1 MQPITRDSL
10 IVLGVV
16 AAIVLGAVFLVY
28 TPQNKK
34 MQAIEGEIAAEA
46 ASLEA
51 DGLKAAVVPEM
62 LKQIETMRVRYKDFD
77 RRLPKRK
84 ELGGFLREI
93 SENLSSESLGNQLI
107 EPGSPT
113 QQELFYT
120 LPIIVRFRGPYLS
133 LARFLEKIDRMERL
147 TCVQK
152 MSVVNDPK
160 DQVLDVTMQLN
171 IYFTES

>member
-1 MQPITRDSL
+1 MQPLTRDSL

-16 AAIVLGAVFLVY
+16 VAIVLAAVFLVY
-28 TPQNKK
+28 SPQNRKLESI
-34 MQAIEGEIAAEA
+34 QSEIVAES

-51 DGLKAAVVPEM
+51 DGQKAAVVPEM

-84 ELGGFLREI
+84 ELGGFLKEI

-133 LARFLEKIDRMERL
+133 LAKFLEKIDRMERL
-147 TCVQK
+147 TRVQK
-152 MSVVNDPK
+152 LTVVNDPK